1 MSTGQDALHS
11 AQQHR
16 SWYRSP
22 LFSVIMV
29 ACTAFTCPGIF
40 GALNG
45 MGAGGGASAGTSNA
59 ANAIVFG
66 MLAVVS
72 PFVGIICNYLTPK
85 WTLFIG
91 TFGYAPYAA
100 GFYVVDHY
108 GESWLLLFGAVTC
121 GLSACFLWVASG
133 SIIMGYPEENRKGLA
148 GKNVSTLHSFLAF
161 IKSLANVGKASL
173 KFSFQN
179 LGASIGG
186 IISLALNAEKS
197 YRGSISEATYV
208 ALMTIMCL
216 GFPFA
221 LSVSPANHVQ
231 RRDGRPVV
239 LTKAPTLKK
248 TFGILWALIKT
259 PTVIGLMP
267 FMIYAQ
273 WFLSYQWQ
281 FNFAYFTVRARALN
295 SMLFYLGGLVAALSF
310 GQLLDWT
317 RYSRKTRARIG
328 FFVVSITSGTS
339 WIIGQVVQHHYMTN
353 PPTLDWAEESYGL
366 PCFLFLLWGISDPLC
381 TVYMYWL
388 TGSLTNSVNESA
400 LLTGIINSLG
410 SVGSTFGFVVSAMD
424 FNYDGACALNLALFF
439 LALPGLAWV
448 AFSKV
453 TETSHGADLTAIGQG
468 GLGGSD
474 PSLKDGSGNDVAQ
487 ESVFINEKG
496 VTV

>member
-1 MSTGQDALHS
+1 MSDLQHELHR
-11 AQQHR
+11 QQRRR

-22 LFSVIMV
+22 LFSVVMV

-66 MLAVVS
+66 ILAVVS
-72 PFVGIICNYLTPK
+72 PFVGIFCNYLTPK

-148 GKNVSTLHSFLAF
+148 
-161 IKSLANVGKASL
+161 ASL

-186 IISLALNAEKS
+186 IISLALNAEKA

-221 LSVSPANHVQ
+221 LNVSPAHRVQ
-231 RRDGRPVV
+231 RRDNLPVV
-239 LTKAPTLKK
+239 LRKAPTLAM
-248 TFGILWALIKT
+248 TFRILWTLIKT
-259 PTVIGLMP
+259 PTVLGLMP
-267 FMIYAQ
+267 FMIYSQ

-281 FNFAYFTVRARALN
+281 FNFAYFTVRTRALN

-317 RYSRKTRARIG
+317 RFHRTTRARIG

-339 WIIGQVVQHHYMTN
+339 WIIGQAVQHHYMTN
-353 PPTLDWAEESYGL
+353 PPTLDWVEARYGL

-388 TGSLTNSVNESA
+388 TGSLTNNVNESA

-424 FNYDGACALNLALFF
+424 FNYDGACAINLALFF
-439 LALPGLAWV
+439 LSLPGLSWV
-448 AFSKV
+448 AFKKV
-453 TETSHGADLTAIGQG
+453 TETSHGADLTAIGQDAA
-468 GLGGSD
+468 GGSNA
-474 PSLKDGSGNDVAQ
+474 SLQDGSSNDGAQ
-487 ESVFINEKG
+487 EAVVVSEKA
-496 VTV
+496 VEA